1 MMDAKLAFLYNA
13 TFSKG
18 FLKTVVAVV
27 AVVTVAGTLW
37 IEVLVG

>member
-1 MMDAKLAFLYNA
+1 MDAKLAFLYNA

-18 FLKTVVAVV
+18 FLRTVIG
-27 AVVTVAGTLW
+27 VVTLVTLLGTLW